1 MTTKK
6 VERRIKIKYRIRKR
20 VNGTAERP
28 RMTVFRSN
36 KGIYVQI
43 VDDSWVN
50 MEKPFTSLVTKKHPK
65 RKVSVKNYPKGKTLV
80 SASSLGME
88 KMPKSQQAEKVGELI
103 AEKAKAAGITAVV
116 FDRNGYL
123 YHGRVKQLADA
134 ARKGGLNF

>member
-6 VERRIKIKYRIRKR
+6 EERRIKIKYRIRKK

-36 KGIYVQI
+36 KQIYVQI
-43 VDDSWVN
+43 VDDTWAN
-50 MEKPFTSLVTKKHPK
+50 TEKPFTRTVVKKGVK
-65 RKVSVKNYPKGKTLV
+65 KVITYYPKGKTLA
-80 SASSLGME
+80 SASSVGLE
-88 KMPKSQQAEKVGELI
+88 AMPKAQQAEKVGEMI
-103 AEKAKAAGITAVV
+103 AEKAKAAGISAVV